1 MFPVVAKPVVCPIY
15 RVRGRLTGRAAP
27 ISGHQATL
35 ATPHPPPSI
44 RCRSSAGHRGQV
56 RGLDAAGQPYRD
68 AQFIHTTGPQPESR
82 TGCVRPGDHPSIAC
96 HSVVGGPHTS
106 RLCFRG
112 RPHAR
117 QVPRPQPRQ
126 PRSSFN
132 ARRWKSGSP
141 MACWAMSH
149 APSAPSLP
157 CEILA
162 RPSIPF
168 DQLP

>member
-1 MFPVVAKPVVCPIY
+1 MFPVVAKPAVRPIY
-15 RVRGRLTGRAAP
+15 RVRGRLTGRAV
-27 ISGHQATL
+27 L
-35 ATPHPPPSI
+35 ATSHPCHPTSTTFHTLPVLCGTS
-44 RCRSSAGHRGQV
+44 GQV
-56 RGLDAAGQPYRD
+56 RGLNAAGQPYRD

-82 TGCVRPGDHPSIAC
+82 TGASVLGIIPPLRAIALWAALIHRVSVFEAGRMPGRHP
-96 HSVVGGPHTS
+96 TS
-106 RLCFRG
+106 T
-112 RPHAR
+112 P
-117 QVPRPQPRQ
+117 Q

-149 APSAPSLP
+149 APSAPSLT

-168 DQLP
+168 DQLR